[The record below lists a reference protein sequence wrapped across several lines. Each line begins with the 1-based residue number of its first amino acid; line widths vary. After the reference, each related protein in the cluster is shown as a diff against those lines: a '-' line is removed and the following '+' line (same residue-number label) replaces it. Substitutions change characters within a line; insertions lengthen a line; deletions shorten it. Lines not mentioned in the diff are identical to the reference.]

1 MQSLLFVHGINVRGE
16 AWFRGLELIAQK
28 ATKFLP
34 GVEVSGCQWGDTLGA
49 YLHRGGAS
57 IPDFE
62 KTGKA
67 EPAVE
72 DASRGRW
79 FLLSDNPLLELRIL
93 PDEGYIG
100 VKPGIE
106 IFAFIPPLGN
116 NPVVLDLLKQCEV
129 AGPWPAFIADI
140 ASDPEW
146 KLVVE
151 SITATAPAVCEKI
164 SRAITAAY
172 QRRLRAD
179 GYPALGGAQRDEL
192 KDALVNPLGGPPL
205 GIGDWLLERLTSFG
219 AHRRGK
225 LSDSTTPSAGDVIR
239 YQSRGE
245 EIRKFIAARV
255 KTTSATVILAHSLGG
270 IACVDWLASTT
281 YQEDGPKIDHLITVG
296 SQAPYFYE
304 IDALVSRPYGA
315 GLPDSFPKK
324 WLNIYDRADFLSYL
338 AAPVFP
344 DHARDVEVD
353 NGQPFPDSHSA
364 YWHNDRQVWK
374 AVAEFLAEP

>member
-62 KTGKA
+62 KTGEA

-106 IFAFIPPLGN
+106 IFALIPPLGN
-116 NPVVLDLLKQCEV
+116 NPVVLDLLKRCEV

-164 SRAITAAY
+164 ARAITAAY

-179 GYPALGGAQRDEL
+179 GYPALGGAQRDQF

-270 IACVDWLASTT
+270 IACVDWLASTA